1 MFTCRQV
8 LCWTFQ
14 YVQIKHV
21 LWYLSKQGTEDFWNM
36 PVHWRA
42 GEHLEQFLKVTA
54 VWSPCISC
62 RVWLHR
68 GLPPDMRNCAGVGS
82 GWYGGPYAAY
92 AFRHSWAVYGQTNP
106 YTAVLCNRHAGPE
119 FPGCLPVPACQ
130 GPNYSREDCEYFAWL
145 IHAAIERSDWLQ
157 QRICQT
163 DKRQIF
169 ISFFPF
175 STHPGTG
182 TPASHD
188 FCHACNVQARSP
200 CCTPKV
206 SGAGVKWLKY
216 QKREVLNDWYV
227 KLKEHQLVLPKR
239 DFHAGQTCFNVLMF
253 CCFLLLILLVPEVYW
268 LCAPQPDAWPG
279 KELYRSGNSCWQ
291 QKFAFMQA
299 SIRGTGML
307 WQRP

>member
-68 GLPPDMRNCAGVGS
+68 ALPPDMRNCAGVGS

-130 GPNYSREDCEYFAWL
+130 GPNYSREYCEYFAWL

-175 STHPGTG
+175 LRTMGQVRLHPTIFAM
-182 TPASHD
+182 PAMYRHGRPV
-188 FCHACNVQARSP
+188 AP
-200 CCTPKV
+200 
-206 SGAGVKWLKY
+206 
-216 QKREVLNDWYV
+216 QKFLVLVLNG
-227 KLKEHQLVLPKR
+227 L
-239 DFHAGQTCFNVLMF
+239 N
-253 CCFLLLILLVPEVYW
+253 
-268 LCAPQPDAWPG
+268 
-279 KELYRSGNSCWQ
+279 
-291 QKFAFMQA
+291 
-299 SIRGTGML
+299 IRKG
-307 WQRP
+307 RY

>member
-1 MFTCRQV
+1 MEVLMQLMHSGIVELFLDRQIRIQQ
-8 LCWTFQ
+8 F
-14 YVQIKHV
+14 YVTGMQVWNFLVPSSPCLSGTKLQSRG
-21 LWYLSKQGTEDFWNM
+21 LWVFCMTNSCCDWALW
-36 PVHWRA
+36 
-42 GEHLEQFLKVTA
+42 LVTA
-54 VWSPCISC
+54 AHLSD
-62 RVWLHR
+62 RQKADLH
-68 GLPPDMRNCAGVGS
+68 
-82 GWYGGPYAAY
+82 
-92 AFRHSWAVYGQTNP
+92 F
-106 YTAVLCNRHAGPE
+106 
-119 FPGCLPVPACQ
+119 
-130 GPNYSREDCEYFAWL
+130 
-145 IHAAIERSDWLQ
+145 
-157 QRICQT
+157 
-163 DKRQIF
+163 
-169 ISFFPF
+169 FFPF

-253 CCFLLLILLVPEVYW
+253 CCFWLLILLVPEVYW

-279 KELYRSGNSCWQ
+279 KELYRFGNVGWQ

-299 SIRGTGML
+299 SIHWTGML